1 MSSGTNSGHS
11 FFDFP
16 FSGSEFLGHLSPS
29 DRQAFDTL
37 RRRRYFSKDDEIF
50 HIGQPPEFLYVLNR
64 GRVALMHEDVDV
76 EVTAR
81 SVLDAEID
89 AMFKSPNGSEKIF
102 GAVEALSE
110 CPFDST
116 LKALSLCEF
125 DMVDRRA
132 FFDFLLSQPAACLQ
146 ITIMIS
152 NRYHQSVL
160 VMDSK

>member
-1 MSSGTNSGHS
+1 MSSGINSGHS

-29 DRQAFDTL
+29 DRQAFDTR

-64 GRVALMHEDVDV
+64 GRVALMHED
-76 EVTAR
+76 
-81 SVLDAEID
+81 AEID
-89 AMFKSPNGSEKIF
+89 AMFTSPNGSEKIF

-110 CPFDST
+110 CPYDST

-125 DMVDRRA
+125 DMVDRAA
-132 FFDFLLSQPAACLQ
+132 FFEFLLSQPAACLQ

>member
-64 GRVALMHEDVDV
+64 GRVALMHED
-76 EVTAR
+76 
-81 SVLDAEID
+81 AEID

-132 FFDFLLSQPAACLQ
+132 FFDFLLRQPAACLQ